1 MERVAFLIDKTGER
15 ISCMLN
21 PETLV
26 TQRTAGIVQRNGAI
40 GALQGARQ
48 TDDLLLYVGGG
59 TTEMFLDLLFDT
71 TLATD
76 TASPAGV
83 QETRDVRALT
93 RPLWNLAENSTN
105 DQGQAE
111 LPVVRFVWG
120 KSWNVPGLITAVAER
135 LEFFDESGIPRRSW
149 LRMKFCR
156 VSVPDQAKAPMSN
169 FPDLEDM
176 LARTSSQDAGA
187 RAAVEVTGGPQPE
200 VQDTT
205 TPSRLD
211 EIAFGSYGNSNLWR
225 LIAWFNNVSDPLRV
239 AAGTLLR
246 LPNLPTGSKTASA
259 GSETL

>member
-1 MERVAFLIDKTGER
+1 
-15 ISCMLN
+15 MLN

-26 TQRTAGIVQRNGAI
+26 TRRTAGIVQRNGAF

-59 TTEMFLDLLFDT
+59 NTEMFLDLLFDT
-71 TLATD
+71 TLAPD
-76 TASPAGV
+76 TERPAGA
-83 QETRDVRALT
+83 QETRDVRDLT
-93 RPLWNLAENSTN
+93 RPLWNLAENSAN

-111 LPVVRFVWG
+111 LPIVRFVWG

-156 VSVPDQAKAPMSN
+156 VSAADQAKPPVSTSPN
-169 FPDLEDM
+169 LEDM
-176 LARTSSQDAGA
+176 LELTSAEDAGA
-187 RAAVEVTGGPQPE
+187 RASIEVTGGPQPE
-200 VQDTT
+200 VEDTT

-211 EIAFGSYGNSNLWR
+211 EIAFGNYGNSNLWR

-246 LPNLPTGSKTASA
+246 LPDLRA
-259 GSETL
+259 GSRPTPAASEPL